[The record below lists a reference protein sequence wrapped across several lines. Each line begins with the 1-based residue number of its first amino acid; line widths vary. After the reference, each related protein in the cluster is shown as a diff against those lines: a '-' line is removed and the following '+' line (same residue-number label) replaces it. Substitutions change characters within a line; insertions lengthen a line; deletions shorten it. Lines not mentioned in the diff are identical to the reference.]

1 MKKVLFIFK
10 EGTERGGPTI
20 SHKRIINSYLKNE
33 FDFSIIKIPK
43 GKFSILLFFKIFTI
57 LKQIKKIQPDIIH
70 IIGLELIGFYSSL
83 VAFLYKKAK
92 IIMGIHGSSEESTNH
107 KIKRFKILF
116 LKHLQFLTLLM
127 VDKFYTV
134 SIYTSKFNV
143 LKKFHKKNFGVIYN
157 IIEIPNKLGVNQFS
171 YNQNLF
177 YVLSMGRIEIEKGFS
192 ILTKI
197 IKNSKNKDVFFIVVG
212 EGSYLPTMKNELS
225 KFKNVYFSNFLEN
238 PSYFLKNSD
247 LFVLPSFHETFGM
260 ALAEAGLM
268 GLPLLASKVG
278 GIPEIIE
285 DGFNGFMLESH
296 DHNDYLEK
304 IDWFYYNERKTSL
317 LGKNSTILISQKF
330 SKVTS
335 IEQIKQLYESSL

>member
-1 MKKVLFIFK
+1 
-10 EGTERGGPTI
+10 
-20 SHKRIINSYLKNE
+20 
-33 FDFSIIKIPK
+33 
-43 GKFSILLFFKIFTI
+43 
-57 LKQIKKIQPDIIH
+57 
-70 IIGLELIGFYSSL
+70 